1 MGSDSDHPAFTTPL
15 PDGGG
20 VFLLGDSTGRLAAA
34 GGEVRRQLGR
44 HVMKNNR
51 IIIFDTTLRD
61 GEQCPGASMNLR
73 EKLEVARQLAR
84 LKVDVIEGGF
94 PVISD
99 GDFHAVQTIAKE
111 IKGPIIAG
119 LARCVPKDIDA
130 AGAAVKPA
138 GKRGRIHV
146 FLATSKIHREFKL
159 GKARD
164 EIIRLAVEGV
174 ARAKSLVEDVEFSP
188 EDGSRTE
195 PDFLIEVCKAVVA
208 AGATTVNIPDTVGW
222 AVPEQYGAL
231 IAQLHASV
239 REFQTGKA
247 IISVHC
253 HNDLGLAVANS
264 LAAVRAGARQVEC
277 TVNGIGE
284 RAGNAALEEIV
295 MALKTRAEFFGGYQL
310 GVNTREIVK
319 SSRLVSRMSGL
330 VVQRSKAIVGENAF
344 AHSSGIHQD
353 GILKKRETYEIMD
366 PQEVGWGV
374 TELPLTKHSGRAA
387 VAVRL
392 RHLGFKMTDADVAA
406 IFARFKEIGDK
417 KKFVYDDDLVSL
429 VEGHITEVPETW
441 SLDYLSVTSGSQ
453 TVPTATVRMKK
464 PGAKAG
470 ESEVLQDASI
480 GDGPVDAVL
489 KAMDR
494 LTRTPGK
501 LMDYSLRAVSQGKDA
516 LGEVTVKVD
525 FNDGNLVVGKGAST
539 DIIEASARAYLNAI
553 NRHLTAQQEGR
564 RALPQP

>member
-1 MGSDSDHPAFTTPL
+1 
-15 PDGGG
+15 
-20 VFLLGDSTGRLAAA
+20 
-34 GGEVRRQLGR
+34 
-44 HVMKNNR
+44 MKNNR
-51 IIIFDTTLRD
+51 ITIFDTTLRD

-84 LKVDVIEGGF
+84 LKVDVIEAGF
-94 PVISD
+94 PVSSE
-99 GDFHAVQTIAKE
+99 GDFAAVQTIARE

-119 LARCVPKDIDA
+119 LARCVPKDIEA
-130 AGAAVKPA
+130 AGESIKPA

-146 FLATSKIHREFKL
+146 FLATSKMHREFKL
-159 GKARD
+159 GKAQD
-164 EIIRLAVEGV
+164 EILRLAVEGV
-174 ARAKSLVEDVEFSP
+174 KHARSYVDNVEFSP

-195 PDFLIEVCKAVVA
+195 PDFLVQVCRAVVA

-222 AVPEQYGAL
+222 AIPEQYASL
-231 IAQLHASV
+231 IGRLFEAV
-239 REFQTGKA
+239 PEFQSGQA

-264 LAAVRAGARQVEC
+264 LAAIRAGARQVEC

-284 RAGNAALEEIV
+284 RAGNASLEELV
-295 MALKTRAEFFGGYQL
+295 MAIKTRTDFFGPLYC

-319 SSRLVSRMSGL
+319 ASRLVSRMSGL
-330 VVQRSKAIVGENAF
+330 VVQRSKAIVGLNAF

-366 PQEVGWGV
+366 PEEVGWGK

-387 VAVRL
+387 VAARL
-392 RHLGFKMTDADVAA
+392 KHLGFKMTDADVHA

-417 KKFVYDDDLVSL
+417 KKFVYDDDLTAL

-453 TVPTATVRMKK
+453 TVPTATVRLKK
-464 PGAKAG
+464 PGAPKAPTG
-470 ESEVLQDASI
+470 LLQEASI
-480 GDGPVDAVL
+480 GDGPVDAAL
-489 KAMDR
+489 KAIDR
-494 LTRTPGK
+494 LTKTRGR

-525 FNDGNLVVGKGAST
+525 FGDKEMVTGKGAST
-539 DIIEASARAYLNAI
+539 DVIEASARAYLNAV
-553 NRHLTAQQEGR
+553 NRFLCSGR
-564 RALPQP
+564 EKKAKDSQP

>member
-1 MGSDSDHPAFTTPL
+1 
-15 PDGGG
+15 
-20 VFLLGDSTGRLAAA
+20 
-34 GGEVRRQLGR
+34 
-44 HVMKNNR
+44 MKKNR

-84 LKVDVIEGGF
+84 LKVDVIEAGF

-99 GDFHAVQTIAKE
+99 GDFEAVQTIARE

-119 LARCVPKDIDA
+119 LARCVAKDIDA

-159 GKARD
+159 GKAQD

-174 ARAKSLVEDVEFSP
+174 KRAKSYVDDVEFSP

-195 PDFLIEVCKAVVA
+195 PDFLIQVCKAVVA

-231 IAQLHASV
+231 IGQLYQAV
-239 REFQTGKA
+239 PEFQSGKA

-284 RAGNAALEEIV
+284 RAGNAALEEVV
-295 MALKTRAEFFGGYQL
+295 MAIKTRSDFFGEVPCN
-310 GVNTREIVK
+310 VNTKEIVK
-319 SSRLVSRMSGL
+319 SSRLVSRMSSL

-366 PQEVGWGV
+366 PQDVGWGK

-387 VAVRL
+387 VAARL
-392 RHLGFKMTDADVAA
+392 KHLGFKMTDGDVNSL
-406 IFARFKEIGDK
+406 FQRFKEIGDK
-417 KKFVYDDDLVSL
+417 KKFVYDEDLTSL

-441 SLDYLSVTSGSQ
+441 SLDYLSVSTGNQ
-453 TVPTATVRMKK
+453 TVPTATVRLK
-464 PGAKAG
+464 KAG
-470 ESEVLQDASI
+470 KSAEVSQDASI
-480 GDGPVDAVL
+480 GDGPVDAAL
-489 KAMDR
+489 KAIDR
-494 LTRTPGK
+494 LTKTHGR

-516 LGEVTVKVD
+516 MGEVTVKVD
-525 FNDGNLVVGKGAST
+525 FGDGELVSGKGATT
-539 DIIEASARAYLNAI
+539 DVIEASARAYLNAV
-553 NRHLTAQQEGR
+553 NRYLSSTEPKVRKSAQ
-564 RALPQP
+564 P

>member
-1 MGSDSDHPAFTTPL
+1 M
-15 PDGGG
+15 
-20 VFLLGDSTGRLAAA
+20 
-34 GGEVRRQLGR
+34 
-44 HVMKNNR
+44 
-51 IIIFDTTLRD
+51 IFDTTLRD

-84 LKVDVIEGGF
+84 LQVDVIEAGF
-94 PVISD
+94 PITSE
-99 GDFHAVQTIAKE
+99 GDFAAVQTIAKE

-159 GKARD
+159 GKAEH
-164 EIIRLAVEGV
+164 EIVRLAIEGV
-174 ARAKSLVEDVEFSP
+174 KQAKSYVHDVEFSP

-195 PDFLIEVCKAVVA
+195 PEFLVEVCRAAVA

-222 AVPEQYGAL
+222 AVPEQYAAL
-231 IAQLHASV
+231 IGRLHEEV

-253 HNDLGLAVANS
+253 HDDLGLAVANS

-277 TVNGIGE
+277 TINGIGE
-284 RAGNAALEEIV
+284 RAGNASLEEIV
-295 MALKTRAEFFGGYQL
+295 MALKVRQDHFQDCQC

-319 SSRLVSRMSGL
+319 ASRLVSRMSGL

-366 PQEVGWGV
+366 PQEVGWGR

-387 VAVRL
+387 VAARL
-392 RHLGFKMTDADVAA
+392 KHLGFEMTGADVNA

-417 KKFVYDDDLVSL
+417 KKFVYDDDLTAV

-441 SLDYLSVTSGSQ
+441 TLDYLSVSSGNKL
-453 TVPTATVRMKK
+453 VPTATVRLKK
-464 PGAKAG
+464 QGNKKVLP
-470 ESEVLQDASI
+470 EVMQDAGI
-480 GDGPVDAVL
+480 GDGPVDATL
-489 KAMDR
+489 KAIDR
-494 LTRTPGK
+494 LTKTRGR
-501 LMDYSLRAVSQGKDA
+501 LIDYSLRAVSRGKDA

-525 FNDGNLVVGKGAST
+525 FGKGELVTGKGAST
-539 DIIEASARAYLNAI
+539 DVIEASARAYLNAV
-553 NRHLTAQQEGR
+553 NRFLGSGAGKASKEAQ
-564 RALPQP
+564 P

>member
-1 MGSDSDHPAFTTPL
+1 
-15 PDGGG
+15 
-20 VFLLGDSTGRLAAA
+20 
-34 GGEVRRQLGR
+34 
-44 HVMKNNR
+44 MKSNR

-99 GDFHAVQTIAKE
+99 GDFQAVQTIAKE

-119 LARCVPKDIDA
+119 LARCVAKDIDA

-159 GKARD
+159 GKPQD

-174 ARAKSLVEDVEFSP
+174 KRAKNLVEDVEFSP

-222 AVPEQYGAL
+222 AVPEEYGAL

-247 IISVHC
+247 VISVHC

-295 MALKTRAEFFGGYQL
+295 MALRTRSEFFGGYQI
-310 GVNTREIVK
+310 GVNAKEIVK

-387 VAVRL
+387 VAMRL

-417 KKFVYDDDLVSL
+417 KKFVYDDDLVTL

-453 TVPTATVRMKK
+453 TVPTATVRMKRG
-464 PGAKAG
+464 GAKAG
-470 ESEVLQDASI
+470 EGELLQDASI

-494 LTRTPGK
+494 LTKTPGR

-553 NRHLTAQQEGR
+553 NRHLTAQQERTG
-564 RALPQP
+564 AGGQP